1 MKEVIWYG
9 NSLRHLRQ
17 FPRPIQ
23 SHVGF
28 ALERLQRGDLV
39 INRKKFDAS
48 SWQLSF
54 GNEVGWF
61 RVLFYERDGK
71 IVVTHAFRKATQRTE
86 QGDVDLAWREYR
98 HSLRSIFGESAAR
111 A

>member
-61 RVLFYERDGK
+61 RVLFY
-71 IVVTHAFRKATQRTE
+71 AFRKATQRTE